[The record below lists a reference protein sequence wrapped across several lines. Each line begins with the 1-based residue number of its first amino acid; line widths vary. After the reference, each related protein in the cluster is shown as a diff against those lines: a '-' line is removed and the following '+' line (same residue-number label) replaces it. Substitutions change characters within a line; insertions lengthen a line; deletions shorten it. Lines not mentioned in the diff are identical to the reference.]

1 MPENGRVQLFILGVI
16 FYSGHLTMVGQ
27 GLAIPINT
35 GSILLDS
42 GPTLQLHLCCTWWRP
57 VHCRCC
63 LCLGSCSRWRTNL
76 LIWKA
81 DICTE
86 LSCNW
91 SSLWSSRPTRPSGP
105 LVQSLQ
111 VWTDPWNPGLTST
124 ILPLKIL
131 QVNKRRSQSPPF
143 FQKLAVAY
151 WGLKFGFA
159 DHHYSIIMVHKLCLS
174 NSVVEL

>member
-1 MPENGRVQLFILGVI
+1 ME
-16 FYSGHLTMVGQ
+16 
-27 GLAIPINT
+27 
-35 GSILLDS
+35 GS
-42 GPTLQLHLCCTWWRP
+42 
-57 VHCRCC
+57 
-63 LCLGSCSRWRTNL
+63 SCSSWGSSSTQATLPWLGRGLPFLSTQGAFFLIQVLHSSCIFVALDDGLSIAAVAFALVLVPVGEPIL

-143 FQKLAVAY
+143 FLKLAVAY
-151 WGLKFGFA
+151 WGLQFGFA